1 MSEALLRILLVND
14 DGIASPGLRHL
25 AKELGKSHRV
35 TVAAPSG
42 QRSAASHSLTLHK
55 ELSVRETEV
64 EGAAAAWAV
73 DGTPADCTRLALDV
87 LCPDVELVISGPNVG
102 LNVAFDTLYS
112 GTVGAALEGAMH
124 HVPSVAVSAPPH
136 AEETEVVRAFLRVF
150 SQLDV
155 KKDVRHLL
163 NINIPALP
171 LEQIKGVRWVPQGLY
186 HQWEDH
192 YWAGAPETERHVY
205 KVRGE
210 EVPVREEVVDDSSAV
225 LNGYIALTPL
235 SFDLT
240 DREGFRETEIKL

>member
-1 MSEALLRILLVND
+1 MQILLVND
-14 DGIASPGLRHL
+14 DGIQSPGFRLLVQALSGRHT
-25 AKELGKSHRV
+25 V

-55 ELSVRETEV
+55 ELSVRVMEV
-64 EGAAAAWAV
+64 EGATAAWAV
-73 DGTPADCTRLALDV
+73 DGTPADCTRLALDA
-87 LCPDVELVISGPNVG
+87 LCPDAELVISGPNVG

-124 HVPSVAVSAPPH
+124 HVPAIAVSAPPH
-136 AEETEVVRAFLRVF
+136 AEEAEVVRAFLRVF

-155 KKDVRHLL
+155 EKDVRHLL

-171 LEQIKGVRWVPQGLY
+171 LEQIKGVRWAPQGLY

-192 YWAGAPETERHVY
+192 YWAGAPETERNVY

-210 EVPVREEVVDDSSAV
+210 EVPVREEIIDDSSAV

-240 DREGFRETEIKL
+240 DRQGFRQKEFEL